1 MTCETKKKHKRGLH
15 DQVRR
20 KAVRKKNSL
29 VREKDKRAWD
39 KGRRD
44 KGELRA

>member
-1 MTCETKKKHKRGLH
+1 MRNKEKNTKEAYAIT
-15 DQVRR
+15 VRR
-20 KAVRKKNSL
+20 KAVRRKNSL
-29 VREKDKRAWD
+29 VREKDKGGWD